1 MPGSEVADQVESSG
15 VRVAIIMGSKSD
27 LETMRA
33 ATTPLSELGVEFELK
48 IVSAHRTPVRLFEF
62 ATQAHTRGIDVI
74 IAGAGGAAHL
84 AGMAAAMTHLPVIA
98 VPVSSKQLK
107 GMDSLLSMVQMP
119 KGVAV
124 ACQAIGEAGAYN
136 AGLMAAQILALK
148 DAGLSQRLVA
158 WRKAQTDS
166 IPVDV
171 E

>member
-1 MPGSEVADQVESSG
+1 M
-15 VRVAIIMGSKSD
+15 
-27 LETMRA
+27 
-33 ATTPLSELGVEFELK
+33 LK
-48 IVSAHRTPVRLFEF
+48 ILQNLENATNNKSAPVVDASGNSVPTNISKDRTPARLFEF

-148 DAGLSQRLVA
+148 DTGLSQRLIA

-171 E
+171 

>member
-1 MPGSEVADQVESSG
+1 MQGSEVADQVENSG

-33 ATTPLSELGVEFELK
+33 ATKPLFELGVEFELK
-48 IVSAHRTPVRLFEF
+48 IVSAHRTPARLFEF

-148 DAGLSQRLVA
+148 DSGLSQRLIA

-171 E
+171 

>member
-33 ATTPLSELGVEFELK
+33 ATTPLSGLGVEFGLK
-48 IVSAHRTPVRLFEF
+48 IVSAHRTPARLFEF

-148 DAGLSQRLVA
+148 DTGLSQRLIA

-171 E
+171 

>member
-148 DAGLSQRLVA
+148 DTGLSQRLIA

-171 E
+171 

>member
-48 IVSAHRTPVRLFEF
+48 IVSAHRTPARLFEF

-148 DAGLSQRLVA
+148 DTGLRQRLIA

-171 E
+171 

>member
-1 MPGSEVADQVESSG
+1 MPGSEVADQVENSG

-33 ATTPLSELGVEFELK
+33 ATKPLSELGVEFELK
-48 IVSAHRTPVRLFEF
+48 IVSAHRTPARLFEF

-148 DAGLSQRLVA
+148 DTGLSQRLIA

-171 E
+171 

>member
-1 MPGSEVADQVESSG
+1 VS
-15 VRVAIIMGSKSD
+15 
-27 LETMRA
+27 
-33 ATTPLSELGVEFELK
+33 LGLL
-48 IVSAHRTPVRLFEF
+48 ANRLARLFEF
-62 ATQAHTRGIDVI
+62 ASNAHTRGIDII

-84 AGMAAAMTHLPVIA
+84 AGMTAAMTHLPVIA

-148 DAGLSQRLVA
+148 DADLCRRLIA
-158 WRKAQTDS
+158 WRQAQTDS

-171 E
+171 ERCR

>member
-1 MPGSEVADQVESSG
+1 MPGSEVADQVENSG

-148 DAGLSQRLVA
+148 DSGLSQRLVA